1 MAGRPYRF
9 AMLLPV
15 LLALGML
22 LSACSK
28 DVTTSPFPVS
38 RQLPGREEARYT
50 LTDSKGAGVGAATLT
65 IATEGDGLRL
75 GVAYDFGPTQ
85 QDTSGVSVRRDSMR
99 PARSDRTVVD
109 GDKRYVTRAE
119 YAGEKVTAIFNDGG
133 RDQTREAKI
142 SDSAYD
148 NLESLFLWRTIDMS
162 VGREAR
168 YTNVVVDPKHGTISR
183 ALATVRVEAREEVRL
198 PSGPVQAWRVSFTSA
213 GTTNTAWYRDD
224 DTRELVR
231 YEITRGPTLVLDSVS
246 P

>member
-1 MAGRPYRF
+1 MAGRARRSSRILP
-9 AMLLPV
+9 LLLV
-15 LLALGML
+15 VALLA
-22 LSACSK
+22 ACSK
-28 DVTTSPFPVS
+28 EVTTEVFPVS
-38 RQLPGREEARYT
+38 HPLPVHEEAHYT
-50 LTDSKGAGVGAATLT
+50 LVDSKGGKVGAATLT
-65 IATEGDGLRL
+65 IAPEGDGLRL
-75 GVAYDFGPTQ
+75 GIAYDFGPTQ
-85 QDTSGVSVRRDSMR
+85 QDTSGVSVQRDSMK
-99 PARSDRTVVD
+99 PLRSDRTVVD
-109 GDKRYVTRAE
+109 GDKRHVTHAE
-119 YAGEKVTAIFNDGG
+119 YANEKVTVVFNDGG

-183 ALATVRVEAREEVRL
+183 ALATVRVDAHEEVRL

-224 DTRELVR
+224 ETRALLR
-231 YEITRGPTLVLDSVS
+231 YEITRGPTLILDSVA